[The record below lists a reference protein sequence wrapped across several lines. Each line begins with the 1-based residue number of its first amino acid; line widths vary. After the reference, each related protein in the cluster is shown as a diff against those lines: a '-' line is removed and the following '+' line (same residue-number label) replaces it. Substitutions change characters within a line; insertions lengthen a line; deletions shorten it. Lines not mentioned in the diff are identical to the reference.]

1 MPLKSAAAPDE
12 GPVPED
18 SSIYFSAW
26 LQADFLPEWLERK
39 PPRVRQLHEP
49 AARAVVVAGE
59 IVRLVLLK
67 ECPFVRVR
75 ELYDWLVK
83 LRGAAGPV
91 VSYSTPEL
99 IEVRAARGQ
108 RGLVL
113 FMGGQHHHAHAAVL
127 AYPKRVD
134 AEIRLASGDPEKA
147 DWPRVVCGLQARFV
161 SLPDPCRVYR
171 VLRAAEREAM
181 GWGPPP
187 SAQIVLPGAARATP
201 FGTAAEGSEGLPR
214 WSHGDEAIAFS
225 EAETSILRALAKG
238 GGAPLTGQ
246 EIANAT
252 GLGFDYVR
260 QLLGLRRQLRLRRL
274 VDHGPEG
281 YFLTE
286 IGSYWLRGGAAQ
298 E

>member
-1 MPLKSAAAPDE
+1 
-12 GPVPED
+12 
-18 SSIYFSAW
+18 
-26 LQADFLPEWLERK
+26 
-39 PPRVRQLHEP
+39 
-49 AARAVVVAGE
+49 
-59 IVRLVLLK
+59 
-67 ECPFVRVR
+67 VR

-83 LRGAAGPV
+83 LLATGGPV
-91 VSYSTPEL
+91 VSYSTSEL
-99 IEVRAARGQ
+99 IEVRGVRGQ

-134 AEIRLASGDPEKA
+134 AEIRLESGDLEQA
-147 DWPRVVCGLQARFV
+147 DWPRVVCGLRARLA
-161 SLPDPCRVYR
+161 SLPDPRLVYR

-181 GWGPPP
+181 GWDPQP
-187 SAQIVLPGAARATP
+187 SAQAALPGAARATP
-201 FGTAAEGSEGLPR
+201 FGTAADGGEGPPR
-214 WSHGDEAIAFS
+214 ESHADETIVFS

-246 EIANAT
+246 EIANET

-274 VDHGPEG
+274 VDNGPDG

-286 IGSYWLRGGAAQ
+286 IGLYWSRGGAA
-298 E
+298 

>member
-1 MPLKSAAAPDE
+1 MTLKSLPAPDD
-12 GPVPED
+12 GPAPED

-26 LQADFLPEWLERK
+26 LQADFLPEWVERK
-39 PPRVRQLHEP
+39 PPPVRELHEP
-49 AARAVVVAGE
+49 IARAVVVAGE
-59 IVRLVLLK
+59 IERLVLSN

-83 LRGAAGPV
+83 LLAAAGPV
-91 VSYSTPEL
+91 VSYRTPEL
-99 IEVRAARGQ
+99 IEVRAAYGQ

-134 AEIRLASGDPEKA
+134 EAIRLESGDPETT
-147 DWPRVVCGLQARFV
+147 DWPRVVCGLRARFT
-161 SLPDPCRVYR
+161 SLPDPRRVYR

-181 GWGPPP
+181 GWEPRPLP
-187 SAQIVLPGAARATP
+187 QAVLPGAAQSTP
-201 FGTAAEGSEGLPR
+201 FGTAADVSEGQPR
-214 WSHGDEAIAFS
+214 ESPGDEAIALS
-225 EAETSILRALAKG
+225 EAEAGILRALAKG

-246 EIANAT
+246 EIADAT
-252 GLGFDYVR
+252 GLVFDYVR
-260 QLLGLRRQLRLRRL
+260 QLLGRRRQLRLRRL

-281 YFLTE
+281 YFLTQ
-286 IGSYWLRGGAAQ
+286 IGLYHLHRGAAQ